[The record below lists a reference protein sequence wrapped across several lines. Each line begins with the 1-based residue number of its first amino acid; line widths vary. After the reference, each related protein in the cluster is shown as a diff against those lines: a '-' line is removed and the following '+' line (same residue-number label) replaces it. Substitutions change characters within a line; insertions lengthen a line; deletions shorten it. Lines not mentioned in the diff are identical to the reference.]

1 MMQTRGI
8 ELIKKIL
15 DEKKLKNSSYSL
27 RALSRDIKI
36 SQTQLSHLLMGKRRL
51 SPHHALKI
59 GEYLNYND
67 QEMLEFIK
75 LTILH

>member
-1 MMQTRGI
+1 MQTTTGI
-8 ELIKKIL
+8 ELIQRILSDKKQ
-15 DEKKLKNSSYSL
+15 KNPAYSL

-59 GEYLNYND
+59 GEFLNYND

-75 LTILH
+75 STILH